1 MEYLPLLL
9 VILFFFFPI
18 VLPLVFWYI
27 LKNRDSK
34 IFTYSRY
41 TRRFWSLLTLMM
53 VIGTFYKHL
62 PDFSFELL
70 GQVFAQMII
79 AILLWKR
86 WGITPKVEHLDMNT
100 SDKV

>member
-18 VLPLVFWYI
+18 VLPLVYWYI

-41 TRRFWSLLTLMM
+41 IRIFWSLLIIMM
-53 VIGTFYKHL
+53 VGGTIYKHL
-62 PDFSFELL
+62 SDFSFELL

-79 AILLWKR
+79 ALLLWKR
-86 WGITPKVEHLDMNT
+86 WGITSEVKNLE
-100 SDKV
+100 